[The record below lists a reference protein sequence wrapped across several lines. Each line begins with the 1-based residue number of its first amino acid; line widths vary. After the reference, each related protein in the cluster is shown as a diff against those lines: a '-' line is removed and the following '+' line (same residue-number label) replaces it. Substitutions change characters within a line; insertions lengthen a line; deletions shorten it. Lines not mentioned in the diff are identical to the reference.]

1 MKKENNWKVLLTHH
15 FRINIFSDFLV
26 SHHLQLYKY
35 SKYELGIRLI
45 PVDKLNLLA
54 DYYKTTVD
62 YLIGRSN
69 IKEPNKEKQGT

>member
-1 MKKENNWKVLLTHH
+1 MHTT
-15 FRINIFSDFLV
+15 
-26 SHHLQLYKY
+26 QQQY

-62 YLIGRSN
+62 YLIGKSN
-69 IKEPNKEKQGT
+69 IKEPNKEKQRTQILKFFAF